1 MANVVSPSHSQPRPI
16 AGHSLKLDSAIPALP
31 HSVSTLR
38 SGHLTLDTLSP
49 VNQNGSFE
57 FDRVIKAG
65 EVLKRTRRT
74 KSWKPIHI
82 VLRPNLLSIYR
93 DAQETKLRHQITLS
107 DLTAV
112 ARQKDPKGKAQH
124 VFGLFSPSRNFH
136 LEARNDKDAQEWVE
150 LIRRE
155 ARIDENEEEMT
166 LASPGG
172 ARSTFHGFERHF
184 NGNSAP
190 RAIDQHHGYSSS
202 DAELFPQSMSARKN
216 NNNSKAAASFGGR
229 RPSHTMDY
237 SGPEGASYSD
247 LSDSAGPTARMSA
260 LSLFHP
266 NQQAAAAS
274 AAYQQANVVYGNTPP
289 TASAAGN
296 PTHASNADNQ
306 EARPSQAPPD
316 AERVLCHGWVYLLK
330 SISGMRQWK
339 KLWMVLRPKSLAL
352 YKNEEEYSAVLV
364 LPFSG
369 IIDAVDIDPISH
381 SKPYCLQILTEEK
394 NYRMCAPDE
403 DNLAKWLGAFKSL
416 LVKRKEQR
424 QKANG

>member
-1 MANVVSPSHSQPRPI
+1 MSPVQHSQPRPI
-16 AGHSLKLDSAIPALP
+16 NGNSLKLDTVPP
-31 HSVSTLR
+31 FPQSVNTLR
-38 SGHLTLDTLSP
+38 SGHLTLDTMSP

-93 DAQETKLRHQITLS
+93 DTDETKLRHQITLS

-112 ARQKDPKGKAQH
+112 ARQRDPRGKAQH

-136 LEARNDKDAQEWVE
+136 LEERTEKEAQEWVE

-155 ARIDENEEEMT
+155 ARIDEHEEDMT

-172 ARSTFHGFERHF
+172 QRSTYYGFERQHT
-184 NGNSAP
+184 GNISSAMVD
-190 RAIDQHHGYSSS
+190 RNTGYSSS
-202 DAELFPQSMSARKN
+202 DAEPVPMSFSARKDRG
-216 NNNSKAAASFGGR
+216 KAAASFGGR
-229 RPSHTMDY
+229 RASHTLDY
-237 SGPEGASYSD
+237 SGPEGASFSD
-247 LSDSAGPTARMSA
+247 FSDSGPTARMSA
-260 LSLFHP
+260 LSLSSP
-266 NQQAAAAS
+266 DNQQSAAS
-274 AAYQQANVVYGNTPP
+274 VAYHQANVVYGNTP
-289 TASAAGN
+289 ASAISPVNAGQ
-296 PTHASNADNQ
+296 ASNLENH
-306 EARPSQAPPD
+306 EPRPAPKESKEPD
-316 AERVLCHGWVYLLK
+316 EERVLCHGWIYLLK

-364 LPFSG
+364 IPFGG
-369 IIDAVDIDPISH
+369 IIDAVDVDPISH
-381 SKPYCLQILTEEK
+381 SKRFCLQVLTEEK

-403 DNLAKWLGAFKSL
+403 DSLDRWLGAFKSL
-416 LVKRKEQR
+416 LVKRREQK
-424 QKANG
+424 QKRNE